1 MTRDVP
7 DYALLYRNPVVVH
20 GGVCEC
26 GEKLGEVL
34 RCAACGMGYDNGDIF
49 ESMVVRCLLCRRK
62 G

>member
-34 RCAACGMGYDNGDIF
+34 RCAACGMGYDNGDI
-49 ESMVVRCLLCRRK
+49 SVATLVR
-62 G
+62 